1 MVLLSR
7 LILPAVRADL
17 IFPEEAGDDTS
28 SGGAGESNLTVDDDG
43 SVELGASQGS
53 DEKIVVL
60 ICWRAGV
67 TDGNTVELE
76 TCRERGQTEVMVRS
90 SLVDLTWIIRLETV
104 HNLLLT
110 EDLLSRHLLLGLG
123 AGLVLHLPSVGLSSR
138 FDLVCKLHF
147 LTLHHVS
154 GDIPQLGILSDLGD

>member
-1 MVLLSR
+1 M
-7 LILPAVRADL
+7 
-17 IFPEEAGDDTS
+17 
-28 SGGAGESNLTVDDDG
+28 
-43 SVELGASQGS
+43 
-53 DEKIVVL
+53 
-60 ICWRAGV
+60 
-67 TDGNTVELE
+67 ELE

-154 GDIPQLGILSDLGD
+154 GDIPQLGILSDLGKTFRIRRTLIIESKSIKRKILGNLVTRLECSRRNEENTLQYIPCSEVWRTWEIHSHKHLAPASC